1 MEKNYEKQIESRGY
15 ATNAKIVGKDLPV
28 RDSNG
33 NIQSGRYV
41 SNGDKITVLDIGY
54 TKQLVLVEYPTA
66 SGVREGYI
74 SNDRDAI
81 KYDNPYNWV
90 NGSTPETVYLSH
102 EGGAELGSL
111 DPREKATL
119 LYKKGSRYHVAY
131 DTPSKGPLSKSGYVN
146 YHGGIGNESG
156 GSSGENP
163 WPNVTPGGVVS
174 GGFTFPNNAKL
185 VGGSLQLKDANGNNV
200 PGTVSNGDSIT
211 VLDVGYTKQLA
222 LVQYPVSG
230 GVKQGYIQNNTNIIK
245 YNNPYNWTNGAS
257 SEPVY
262 PSPTSND
269 GKFGTLSPY
278 ESATKLY
285 KAGNRYH
292 VVYDTDKG
300 VLSKS
305 GYVEYE
311 GKSFGDTSITI
322 PTVSYSGVTY
332 ESYGS
337 SGKGRPLHLYK
348 IGSGS
353 KILFAGFAIHGWEDN
368 WSNDGLA
375 LVKIANELV
384 KKIGAKNNSDGLNGW
399 TVYIASCM
407 NPDGVIVNGTNNG
420 PGRCAVTTGID
431 LNRCFPTGF
440 TVLTTPRNRTGNTPL
455 GAPEA
460 VALKN
465 LIERLH
471 SQASKLIV
479 IDGHGWLNCTYGNST
494 IASYFTKE
502 FGFSYKGT
510 SGGGFFSRWA
520 ETLPKASSILLEYPT
535 STYSYSDVE
544 RGDYVGKTY
553 RAMMNIIGA
562 STDSGNGGGSNSG
575 NGGGSNSGNGNI
587 IVGSKVKITG
597 TNWATGQ
604 LIPDWAKNETYT
616 VSKIDGD
623 RALLQEVTSWIYLKD
638 IVLVSGGGSS
648 DSGNGGGS
656 NSGNGNIIVGSKV
669 KITGTNWAIGQLI
682 PDWAKNETYTV
693 SKIDGDRA
701 LLQEVTSWIYL
712 KDIVLVSGGGSSDS
726 GLKPGEEV
734 FNRTGKI
741 INVSTEL
748 NVRSGPGTS
757 YSAIGK
763 LYGGN
768 KVTIVS
774 RIKPSGES
782 LYWYKINYGSG
793 EGYIRSDFVEL
804 DPNSGSSND
813 YPKYQ
818 QFIAVGRILY
828 TSTIYDDPNL
838 LLGGWI
844 SIKGDTDVFIYEEFD
859 KSYKILYQS
868 KYVFVPKFT
877 VHDIRTTIKN
887 SDIES
892 IRNTFIKAYQGPDD
906 PLKELPEADFFTI
919 SSTSFYM
926 RNEYRAWS
934 DKNGVNRFTRNGD
947 KFFISNKFGQ
957 SYVMSTDMARILVP
971 SKSSTF
977 KEAFRL
983 GGSAAL
989 KDFLIY
995 IGVAISVVE
1004 DIISYIEERH
1014 SKNLKV
1020 DWKYIVSLIISE
1032 GTIGTIIGLGA
1043 TALGT
1048 AIGTLTAL
1056 IFGLPI
1062 LAGSLIGVLIGTM
1075 LGMTFTYINDEL
1087 KFSEKIRQLLISVF
1101 SGIENLITAR

>member
-1 MEKNYEKQIESRGY
+1 MNDQLETRVAPGEIVPNGFSFPN
-15 ATNAKIVGKDLPV
+15 NAEVQGDFLYV
-28 RDSNG
+28 RDAKG
-33 NIQSGRYV
+33 NIIPDRKV
-41 SNGDKITVLDIGY
+41 SVGDKITVLRVI
-54 TKQLVLVEYPTA
+54 KEANLALVQYPV
-66 SGVREGYI
+66 GDKLVREGYVTNATNI
-74 SNDRDAI
+74 I
-81 KYDNPYNWV
+81 KYKNQDQWV
-90 NGSTPETVYLSH
+90 NKNSRTTVYTVANTEST
-102 EGGAELGSL
+102 ELGYL
-111 DPREKATL
+111 DPNERATFL
-119 LYKKGSRYHVAY
+119 FRQNNMDNVVYNSSGIRN
-131 DTPSKGPLSKSGYVN
+131 KSGFVTFN
-146 YHGGIGNESG
+146 GSGTGG
-156 GSSGENP
+156 GSGSGTSGENP
-163 WPNVTPGGVVS
+163 WPDITPGHLVP

-185 VGGSLQLKDANGNNV
+185 VGGSLQLKDSNGNNV
-200 PGTVSNGDSIT
+200 QGTVSNGDSIT
-211 VLDVGYTKQLA
+211 VLDVGYTRQLA

-262 PSPTSND
+262 QSPISNN
-269 GKFGTLSPY
+269 GKFGTLNPY

-285 KAGNRYH
+285 KVGNRYH

-322 PTVSYSGVTY
+322 PTISYSGVTY

-348 IGSGS
+348 IGNGS

-431 LNRCFPTGF
+431 LNRCFPAGF

-471 SQASKLIV
+471 SQASKLVV

-510 SGGGFFSRWA
+510 SGGGFFSRWV

-575 NGGGSNSGNGNI
+575 NGSGSNSGNGNI

-597 TNWATGQ
+597 THWATGQ

-616 VSKIDGD
+616 VSEINGDRALLQEVISWIYLKDVVLVSGGGSSDSGNGGGSNSGNGGGSNSGSGNIIVGSKVKIIGTHWATGQLIPNWAKNETYTVSEIDGD
-623 RALLQEVTSWIYLKD
+623 RALLQEVISWIYLKD

-656 NSGNGNIIVGSKV
+656 NSENGGGSNSGNGNIIVGSKV
-669 KITGTNWAIGQLI
+669 KITGTHWATGQLM

-701 LLQEVTSWIYL
+701 LLQEVISWIYL
-712 KDIVLVSGGGSSDS
+712 KDIVLVSGGGNSDS
-726 GLKPGEEV
+726 G
-734 FNRTGKI
+734 
-741 INVSTEL
+741 
-748 NVRSGPGTS
+748 
-757 YSAIGK
+757 
-763 LYGGN
+763 
-768 KVTIVS
+768 
-774 RIKPSGES
+774 IKPKEELSLFAAGIVKMTKNKSVVNVTDKASESGAIVGQLKDGQTVEITAINNG
-782 LYWYKINYGSG
+782 WFKI
-793 EGYIRSDFVEL
+793 ETPIRGYVRT
-804 DPNSGSSND
+804 D
-813 YPKYQ
+813 YIK
-818 QFIAVGRILY
+818 IAHNAISPFHDQVRY
-828 TSTIYDDPNL
+828 IYAIVD
-838 LLGGWI
+838 
-844 SIKGDTDVFIYEEFD
+844 
-859 KSYKILYQS
+859 
-868 KYVFVPKFT
+868 
-877 VHDIRTTIKN
+877 RTTLGDCAAKYSKLAEEN
-887 SDIES
+887 SNLQDM
-892 IRNTFIKAYQGPDD
+892 
-906 PLKELPEADFFTI
+906 LFTTPATI
-919 SSTSFYM
+919 ATYL
-926 RNEYRAWS
+926 
-934 DKNGVNRFTRNGD
+934 GVIPKLANF
-947 KFFISNKFGQ
+947 
-957 SYVMSTDMARILVP
+957 V
-971 SKSSTF
+971 
-977 KEAFRL
+977 
-983 GGSAAL
+983 
-989 KDFLIY
+989 
-995 IGVAISVVE
+995 
-1004 DIISYIEERH
+1004 
-1014 SKNLKV
+1014 
-1020 DWKYIVSLIISE
+1020 
-1032 GTIGTIIGLGA
+1032 GTIGYIGAAITTIGIIVKGA
-1043 TALGT
+1043 LSCNKRLADVYRDQ
-1048 AIGTLTAL
+1048 
-1056 IFGLPI
+1056 I
-1062 LAGSLIGVLIGTM
+1062 LKYGGAPEV
-1075 LGMTFTYINDEL
+1075 E
-1087 KFSEKIRQLLISVF
+1087 SEKYNVIRIPIVF
-1101 SGIENLITAR
+1101 VDPHYDRYNPKPATDGQWRLSYANAKFVYGLSSYQKCVDFINSEDYTVWV